1 MEQSSSTQ
9 DLSKFYD
16 DAFDMMSTQGWKD
29 LMEDILKVKNSYDK
43 LSSVT
48 ETHNLDF
55 RRGQM
60 DILNWL
66 YGLKGLYEK
75 AYEDIQSQQEEESH

>member
-1 MEQSSSTQ
+1 
-9 DLSKFYD
+9 
-16 DAFDMMSTQGWKD
+16 
-29 LMEDILKVKNSYDK
+29 MEDILRVKNSYDTI
-43 LSSVT
+43 SSVT
-48 ETHNLDF
+48 ETHPLDF

-75 AYEDIQSQQEEESH
+75 TYEELETEGGL

>member
-1 MEQSSSTQ
+1 MEKE
-9 DLSKFYD
+9 LSLQELQKYYD
-16 DAFDMMSTQGWKD
+16 NAFEMMATKGWSD
-29 LMEDILKVKNSYDK
+29 FMEDIDRVKNSYDK

-48 ETHNLDF
+48 ETHTLDF

-66 YGLKGLYEK
+66 SGLKSSYEK
-75 AYEDIQSQQEEESH
+75 TFEQIKEEAAHG

>member
-1 MEQSSSTQ
+1 MDKELQ
-9 DLSKFYD
+9 KYYEN
-16 DAFDMMSTQGWKD
+16 AFDMMSTQGWKD
-29 LMEDILKVKNSYDK
+29 FMEDIDRVKNSYDK

-75 AYEDIQSQQEEESH
+75 TYEELTQEAL

>member
-1 MEQSSSTQ
+1 MEQS
-9 DLSKFYD
+9 LERFYEA
-16 DAFDMMSTQGWKD
+16 AFSMMSTQGWSD
-29 LMEDILKVKNSYDK
+29 LMEDIERVKNSYDK

-48 ETHNLDF
+48 ETHPLDF

-66 YGLKGLYEK
+66 YGLKGSYEK
-75 AYEDIQSQQEEESH
+75 AYEDIQLEEEELH

>member
-1 MEQSSSTQ
+1 MEKDFQSAK
-9 DLSKFYD
+9 DLTKFYD
-16 DAFDMMSTQGWKD
+16 DAFDMMATDGWKD
-29 LMEDILKVKNSYDK
+29 LMEDILKVKDSYDK

-48 ETHNLDF
+48 ETHPIDF

-66 YGLKGLYEK
+66 YGLKG
-75 AYEDIQSQQEEESH
+75 AYEQTYKDLQETGEV

>member
-1 MEQSSSTQ
+1 MAP
-9 DLSKFYD
+9 DLQKFYD
-16 DAFDMMSTQGWKD
+16 DAFSMMATQGWQD

-66 YGLKGLYEK
+66 YGLKGSYEQT
-75 AYEDIQSQQEEESH
+75 YRELEEEAGDA

>member
-1 MEQSSSTQ
+1 MDKELTVQ

-29 LMEDILKVKNSYDK
+29 LMEDILTVKNSYDK

-66 YGLKGLYEK
+66 YGLKE
-75 AYEDIQSQQEEESH
+75 AYSRTYKDLQETGEV

>member
-1 MEQSSSTQ
+1 MDKELQE
-9 DLSKFYD
+9 LHKFYD
-16 DAFDMMSTQGWKD
+16 NAFAMMATQGWLD
-29 LMEDILKVKNSYDK
+29 LMEDIDRVRNSYDK

-66 YGLKGLYEK
+66 YGLKSSYEK
-75 AYEDIQSQQEEESH
+75 TFEQIKEESTNG

>member
-1 MEQSSSTQ
+1 MEQS
-9 DLSKFYD
+9 LERFYE
-16 DAFDMMSTQGWKD
+16 DAFSMMSTQGWKD
-29 LMEDILKVKNSYDK
+29 LMEDIERVKNNYDK

-75 AYEDIQSQQEEESH
+75 AWEEIQMQEQEGLL

>member
-1 MEQSSSTQ
+1 MAP
-9 DLSKFYD
+9 DLQKFYD
-16 DAFDMMSTQGWKD
+16 DAFSMMATQGWQD
-29 LMEDILKVKNSYDK
+29 LMEDILKVKNSYDT

-48 ETHNLDF
+48 ETHSLDF

-66 YGLKGLYEK
+66 YGLKGSYEQTYK
-75 AYEDIQSQQEEESH
+75 DLEEDSSYG

>member
-1 MEQSSSTQ
+1 
-9 DLSKFYD
+9 
-16 DAFDMMSTQGWKD
+16 
-29 LMEDILKVKNSYDK
+29 MEDIERVKNSYDK

-48 ETHNLDF
+48 ETHPLDF

-66 YGLKGLYEK
+66 YGLRGLYEK
-75 AYEDIQSQQEEESH
+75 AYEELQEQEGLL

>member
-1 MEQSSSTQ
+1 MAPELQ
-9 DLSKFYD
+9 KFYD
-16 DAFDMMSTQGWKD
+16 DAFTMMATQGWQD
-29 LMEDILKVKNSYDK
+29 FMEDVKKIADSYDK

-48 ETHNLDF
+48 ETHSLDF

-66 YGLKGLYEK
+66 YGLRAAYEK
-75 AYEDIQSQQEEESH
+75 TYDELQQESEL

>member
-1 MEQSSSTQ
+1 
-9 DLSKFYD
+9 
-16 DAFDMMSTQGWKD
+16 
-29 LMEDILKVKNSYDK
+29 MEDILRIKNSYDTI
-43 LSSVT
+43 SSVT
-48 ETHNLDF
+48 ETHPLDF

-75 AYEDIQSQQEEESH
+75 TYEELQAEGEL

>member
-1 MEQSSSTQ
+1 MEQS
-9 DLSKFYD
+9 LERFYE
-16 DAFDMMSTQGWKD
+16 DAFSMMSTQGWAD
-29 LMEDILKVKNSYDK
+29 LMEDIERVKNSYDK

-48 ETHNLDF
+48 ETHPLDF
-55 RRGQM
+55 RRGQL

-75 AYEDIQSQQEEESH
+75 AYEELQNQQEEELL

>member
-1 MEQSSSTQ
+1 MEQS
-9 DLSKFYD
+9 LERFYE
-16 DAFDMMSTQGWKD
+16 DAFSMMSTQGWKD
-29 LMEDILKVKNSYDK
+29 LMEDIERVKNSYDK

-48 ETHNLDF
+48 ETHPLDF

-75 AYEDIQSQQEEESH
+75 AYEELQLEEEGSH

>member
-1 MEQSSSTQ
+1 MPLTKELQ
-9 DLSKFYD
+9 DFYEGQ
-16 DAFDMMSTQGWKD
+16 FDMMSTQGWKD
-29 LMEDILKVKNSYDK
+29 LMEDILKVKNSYDT

-48 ETHNLDF
+48 ETHTLDF

-66 YGLKGLYEK
+66 YGLKGSYEQT
-75 AYEDIQSQQEEESH
+75 YTDLQEDSGNA

>member
-1 MEQSSSTQ
+1 MDKELQ
-9 DLSKFYD
+9 KFYEE
-16 DAFDMMSTQGWKD
+16 AFNMMSTQGWKD
-29 LMEDILKVKNSYDK
+29 LMEDILRVKDSYDK

-66 YGLKGLYEK
+66 YGLKGSYEK
-75 AYEDIQSQQEEESH
+75 AWEDIQAEEGL